1 MTDENITYARGRVV
15 ELEADIKEN
24 TNALNAIKRDIL
36 RELNSDFDTDLIRDL
51 LNKADLFLFE
61 IKKSTTD
68 LNAIKT
74 KWGFNERWEYKTI

>member
-1 MTDENITYARGRVV
+1 MRGENITYARGRVV

-68 LNAIKT
+68 LNVIKT
-74 KWGFNERWEYKTI
+74 KWGFNER